1 MELIQIFG
9 EVGIAAIFSFMNKI
23 WFMLHFRNKINRLVS
38 IRIINKL
45 NNIILNKLNILTY
58 NHMETNKIL
67 K

>member
-1 MELIQIFG
+1 MELVQIFG
-9 EVGIAAIFSFMNKI
+9 EVGIAAIFLFMNKI

>member
-1 MELIQIFG
+1 MELVQIFG
-9 EVGIAAIFSFMNKI
+9 EVGVAAIFSFMNKI
-23 WFMLHFRNKINRLVS
+23 RFMLHFRNKINRLVS